1 MGLQLPGGLATL
13 LQDLGYNWPMS
24 DEEKL
29 FNMGNSWLG
38 FTSKLDQPVGD
49 ANAHATKVWTDH
61 KGEGVQAFANS
72 WNAKDAP
79 HTNLLDGKTGGT
91 IIGAG
96 LMICSGIVLA
106 LKINVIVQ
114 LVQLAIEIFEAIATA
129 PETFGVSL
137 AEIPVFKE
145 ITSRLV
151 NLCISLA
158 MNAVLGG

>member
-1 MGLQLPGGLATL
+1 MGMQLPGPLVTL
-13 LQDLGYNWPMS
+13 LQDLGYNWPKS

-29 FNMGNSWLG
+29 FNMGSSWMD
-38 FTSKLDQPVGD
+38 FTSKVDQPVND
-49 ANAHATKVWTDH
+49 AHSHATRVWTEH
-61 KGEGVQAFANS
+61 QGEGVQAFQTK
-72 WNAKDAP
+72 WNDKSAP

-91 IIGAG
+91 IISAG

-114 LVQLAIEIFEAIATA
+114 LVQLAIEIFQAIATA
-129 PETFGVSL
+129 PETLGVSL

>member
-1 MGLQLPGGLATL
+1 MGLQIPGALATL
-13 LQDLGYNWPMS
+13 LQDMGYNWPKS
-24 DEEKL
+24 DEEKM
-29 FNMGNSWLG
+29 FNMGTGWMD
-38 FTSKLDQPVGD
+38 FTSKVDQPVND
-49 ANAHATKVWTDH
+49 AHSHATQVWTQH
-61 KGEGVQAFANS
+61 RGEGIQAFQNK
-72 WNAKDAP
+72 WNDREAP
-79 HTNLLDGKTGGT
+79 HANLLDGKTGGT
-91 IIGAG
+91 IISAG

-114 LVQLAIEIFEAIATA
+114 LVQLAIEIFQAIATA
-129 PETFGVSL
+129 PETLGASL

>member
-1 MGLQLPGGLATL
+1 VGLQLPGGLAVL

-24 DEEKL
+24 DESKL
-29 FNMGNSWLG
+29 FNMGGGWLNHVG
-38 FTSKLDQPVGD
+38 TMDQPIGE
-49 ANAHATKVWTDH
+49 ANAHATTVGQF
-61 KGEGVQAFANS
+61 KGDGIQAFSNA

-79 HTNLLDGKTGGT
+79 HNNLLDGKTGGT

-114 LVQLAIEIFEAIATA
+114 LVQLAIEIVEALATA
-129 PETFGVSL
+129 PETFGASL

-151 NLCISLA
+151 NLCVSLA

>member
-1 MGLQLPGGLATL
+1 MGMQLPGELATL
-13 LQDLGYNWPMS
+13 LQDMGYNWPKS

-29 FNMGNSWLG
+29 FNMGGGWLD
-38 FTSKLDQPVGD
+38 FTGKVDQPVSD
-49 ANAHATKVWTDH
+49 ANSHATRVWSEH
-61 KGEGVQAFANS
+61 KGDGVQAFQTK
-72 WNAKDAP
+72 WNDKNAP

-114 LVQLAIEIFEAIATA
+114 LVQLAIEIFQAFATA
-129 PETFGVSL
+129 PETFGASL

>member
-1 MGLQLPGGLATL
+1 MGMQLPGELATL
-13 LQDLGYNWPMS
+13 LQDLGYNWPKS

-29 FNMGNSWLG
+29 FNKGGNWLSFSG
-38 FTSKLDQPVGD
+38 KMNQPVTE
-49 ANAHATKVWTDH
+49 ANSHATRVYTENKA
-61 KGEGVQAFANS
+61 EGVQAFQTS
-72 WNAKDAP
+72 WNGSDSP
-79 HTNLLDGKTGGT
+79 HNNLLNGTTGGT

-96 LMICSGIVLA
+96 LMICGGIVLA

-114 LVQLAIEIFEAIATA
+114 LVQLAIEIFQAIVTA

-137 AEIPVFKE
+137 AEIPVFKK
-145 ITSRLV
+145 ITSMLV